1 MTLAER
7 EYNSPLLQ
15 RNMDIIGKVVFTAT
29 HVEKQ
34 DCDGPME
41 YKSCYPILDLTD
53 EQFYKED
60 LVEDAW
66 EDPDKFWARYQ
77 TAESL
82 GLESATWPG
91 ELSTYPNSGYFLVF
105 DPKETSQKLY
115 EEKYEAAKG
124 ALFGN
129 GVRSITLDFAVYSK
143 TLNYW
148 VYVKLKFEFSIAD
161 QVIFTKSFQ
170 QFRSD
175 IFETQ
180 GEKVFLILDILRL
193 VFLTI
198 ISILYLVEIVQEA
211 RKDKSFTPSRV
222 FRTVAFL
229 FCMALFITE
238 FVYILKQTPTLELL
252 EKQDQLDQDLSE
264 EDKAL
269 GNIKF
274 IDYRTLVDNFQ
285 ILYYVQAVNL
295 ILLIC
300 FLIPF
305 FQFLTD
311 IQSTLTVITNIGSLI
326 VLFGCLWWA
335 FAVMFAYV
343 ITNTWG
349 YQLKGF
355 RNLESAVLQM
365 LATMVLASNEDRLN
379 FENKETGEQV
389 KFLFIL
395 SLTIYVLKLLIVC
408 QVTAII
414 IEQYRKVMLNWDTIE
429 AKHKHLGLTMKG
441 VCYNWLSQSFCCKES
456 AAEKAKKGK
465 KRGK

>member
-161 QVIFTKSFQ
+161 QVIFTKSF
-170 QFRSD
+170 
-175 IFETQ
+175 
-180 GEKVFLILDILRL
+180 
-193 VFLTI
+193 
-198 ISILYLVEIVQEA
+198 
-211 RKDKSFTPSRV
+211 
-222 FRTVAFL
+222 
-229 FCMALFITE
+229 
-238 FVYILKQTPTLELL
+238 
-252 EKQDQLDQDLSE
+252 
-264 EDKAL
+264 
-269 GNIKF
+269 
-274 IDYRTLVDNFQ
+274 
-285 ILYYVQAVNL
+285 
-295 ILLIC
+295 
-300 FLIPF
+300 
-305 FQFLTD
+305 
-311 IQSTLTVITNIGSLI
+311 
-326 VLFGCLWWA
+326 
-335 FAVMFAYV
+335 
-343 ITNTWG
+343 
-349 YQLKGF
+349 
-355 RNLESAVLQM
+355 
-365 LATMVLASNEDRLN
+365 
-379 FENKETGEQV
+379 
-389 KFLFIL
+389 
-395 SLTIYVLKLLIVC
+395 
-408 QVTAII
+408 
-414 IEQYRKVMLNWDTIE
+414 
-429 AKHKHLGLTMKG
+429 
-441 VCYNWLSQSFCCKES
+441 
-456 AAEKAKKGK
+456 
-465 KRGK
+465 